1 MCNAAGQFANCLHFL
16 CHSELLTGFHQLL
29 LGVAPFGC
37 VANDAGKSNET
48 AVVVTDRGK
57 HPSDK
62 ERCSILPDSPSLH
75 LALALPTSQFE
86 RPVRFAGAALVGP
99 VQLTEMFA
107 DDFFRG
113 VTDYLLSRLVPAG
126 DVTGSVE
133 KKNSVIRNTFYENL
147 IMPSEAFEGHL

>member
-1 MCNAAGQFANCLHFL
+1 M
-16 CHSELLTGFHQLL
+16 
-29 LGVAPFGC
+29 GVASFVC
-37 VANDAGKSNET
+37 VANDTGKSNYT

-62 ERCSILPDSPSLH
+62 ERRAILPDLPSLH

-86 RPVRFAGAALVGP
+86 RPVRFAGAAFVGP

-126 DVTGSVE
+126 DVTGSV
-133 KKNSVIRNTFYENL
+133 KKENSVIRNAFYENL
-147 IMPSEAFEGHL
+147 IMPFEAFEG

>member
-1 MCNAAGQFANCLHFL
+1 MCNAAGQFADCLHFL
-16 CHSELLTGFHQLL
+16 CHSELLTGLDQLL
-29 LGVAPFGC
+29 LGVASFGC
-37 VANDAGKSNET
+37 VANDTGKSNET
-48 AVVVTDRGK
+48 AVVATERGK
-57 HPSDK
+57 HARDK
-62 ERCSILPDSPSLH
+62 ERGSILPDSPSLH
-75 LALALPTSQFE
+75 LTLALPTSQFE

-133 KKNSVIRNTFYENL
+133 KENSVIRNAFYDNL
-147 IMPSEAFEGHL
+147 IMPFEAVHGH